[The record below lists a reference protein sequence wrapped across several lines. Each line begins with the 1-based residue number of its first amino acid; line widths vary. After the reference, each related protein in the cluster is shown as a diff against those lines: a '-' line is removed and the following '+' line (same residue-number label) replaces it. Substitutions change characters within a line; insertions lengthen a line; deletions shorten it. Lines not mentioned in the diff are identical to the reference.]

1 MERPEFEEDPKPISG
16 YEAYLRGYHLVRGR
30 GIFAL
35 ERLERT
41 LEQAPLDG
49 LSDEDR
55 KEKLSDCTLGQ
66 FAKLFERFDEHD
78 LMIKDFFNDI
88 QYTKINNTQFSYD
101 NNIIQFTMAD
111 FFESKGYNLIF
122 ETTSEYSTEQDPQ
135 KSSIK
140 ISLTEEF
147 DIYTD
152 AILFFVNEDTGSKFC
167 LELIY
172 DPNRMATEYTIRND
186 DKSKT
191 LWKEWE
197 EYAKEHN
204 FYKGQK
210 IDAIGEFLDV
220 DDISW
225 DDVIITDK
233 VRTTIRRNIENMFKY
248 EKILKQNNVK
258 VKRGVILAGEPGTGK
273 TLVCKALIRDSES
286 SVLYVLPSHI
296 SRINDVGRICR
307 MAKEL
312 GPTLLII
319 EDIDWFAEQRDYGA
333 MGSTGITVELMN
345 KMDGIEDF
353 GDVITLATTNCPDK
367 IEEAIK
373 NRPGRFDR
381 VIQIGLPTIECRKKM
396 LNQFTKDYIIDDDVD
411 FDSLAKKECNKM
423 TGAYISTLCS
433 TAAVCAVEADS
444 LTENGQI
451 ILKNE
456 HFETSYNEIKD
467 KDFTQLGK
475 KTGDDRMGFT

>member
-1 MERPEFEEDPKPISG
+1 MVDEADVGLSEIFAKNPKPI
-16 YEAYLRGYHLVRGR
+16 VRGR
-30 GIFAL
+30 GIAAL
-35 ERLERT
+35 ERLDRT

-55 KEKLSDCTLGQ
+55 KAKLSDCTLGQ

-78 LMIKDFFNDI
+78 LMIRDFFNDI
-88 QYTKINNTQFSYD
+88 PYTKINNTQFSYD
-101 NNIIQFTMAD
+101 NNIIQFTMKD
-111 FFESKGYNLIF
+111 FFESKGYRLLF
-122 ETTSEYSTEQDPQ
+122 ETTSEYSTEQNPQ
-135 KSSIK
+135 KASIK

-147 DIYTD
+147 EIYTD
-152 AILFFVNEDTGSKFC
+152 AILFFVNENTDSRFC
-167 LELIY
+167 LELIF
-172 DPNRMATEYTIRND
+172 DPNRMATEYVIRND
-186 DKSKT
+186 DQGKT

-204 FYKGQK
+204 FYRGQK
-210 IDAIGEFLDV
+210 IDAFGEFLEV
-220 DDISW
+220 DNISW

-233 VRTTIRRNIENMFKY
+233 IRTTIRRNIENMFKY
-248 EKILKQNNVK
+248 DKILKQNNVK

-273 TLVCKALIRDSES
+273 TLICKALIRDSKS

-296 SRINDVGRICR
+296 GRINDVGRICR

-319 EDIDWFAEQRDYGA
+319 EDIDWLAEQREYG
-333 MGSTGITVELMN
+333 MGSAGVTVELMN

-381 VIQIGLPTIECRKKM
+381 VIQVGLPTIEGRKAMMEK
-396 LNQFTKDYIIDDDVD
+396 FTKNYIVDDDVD
-411 FDSLAKKECNKM
+411 FDSLAEKECDKM

-433 TAAVCAVEADS
+433 TAAVCAIEDNS

-451 ILKNE
+451 IVKKA
-456 HFETSYNEIKD
+456 HFATSYDEIKD
-467 KDFTQLGK
+467 KDFTQLSK
-475 KTGDDRMGFT
+475 KAENGPVGFK